1 MSQPEMNAP
10 AATSAT
16 APAADAASHDT
27 YADTRRIMRVGLI
40 TLAVALGGFAVWAAF
55 APLDEGVPTQGLV
68 SIDTKRKAVQHLQGG
83 IVREVRVREGE
94 HVQEGQVL
102 MLLDTALVRANYE
115 SIRQHYY
122 SVRAMEGRLLAE
134 QAGTQ
139 QIDFHPDIR
148 AVQHDPVVRQQLATQ
163 EQLFHSR
170 RDALAAALSGVDA
183 AIAGQ
188 QAQIEGN
195 RAMIAQRDRQAAL
208 VNDQLKGI
216 RDLVAEGYAPRNR
229 QLELERSLADVEASL
244 AELKSGVLRGE
255 RAIEELRQRA
265 RQQQQEYRKEV
276 DSQLAEVR
284 REVQADAE
292 KLTAVTGELERTE
305 LRSPATG
312 QVVGLAVQTVGGV
325 IQPAQKLMD
334 IVPEKAPLL
343 LETRIAPHLADRV
356 HEGLAADVRFSAF
369 AHAPQLV
376 VDGRVISVS
385 RDLLTEP
392 ETQMSYYLARVEITP
407 EGAAKLGGRSI
418 QPGMPA
424 EVIIKTGERS
434 LLTYLLYPLVRRVA
448 QSMKEE

>member
-1 MSQPEMNAP
+1 MAEPDLNPPAGTPEAP
-10 AATSAT
+10 GQHA
-16 APAADAASHDT
+16 
-27 YADTRRIMRVGLI
+27 YADTGRIMRIGLW
-40 TLAVALGGFAVWAAF
+40 TLGLALGGFGLWAAW

-83 IVREVRVREGE
+83 IVREVRVREGDR
-94 HVQEGQVL
+94 VSEGQVL
-102 MLLDTALVRANYE
+102 MTLDTALTRANYE
-115 SIRQHYY
+115 SIRQHYF

-134 QAGTQ
+134 QSGADQ
-139 QIDFHPDIR
+139 VRFHPDLSAAR
-148 AVQHDPVVRQQLATQ
+148 RDPVVQQQLTTQ

-170 RDALAAALSGVDA
+170 RAALSAALSGVEA

-188 QAQIEGN
+188 KAQIDGN
-195 RAMIAQRDRQAAL
+195 RAMIRQREHQVGL
-208 VNDQLKGI
+208 LNEQIKGL

-229 QLELERSLADVEASL
+229 QLDLERALADVEASL
-244 AELKSGVLRGE
+244 AELRSGVLRGE

-292 KLTAVTGELERTE
+292 KLAAVTGELERTE
-305 LRSPATG
+305 LRAPATG

-334 IVPEKAPLL
+334 IVPEQAPLL
-343 LETRIAPHLADRV
+343 LETRIAPHLADKV
-356 HEGLAADVRFSAF
+356 HAGLAADVRFSAF
-369 AHAPQLV
+369 SHAPQLV

-407 EGAAKLGGRSI
+407 EGVKKLGGRSI

>member
-1 MSQPEMNAP
+1 MSQPEMNA
-10 AATSAT
+10 AAK
-16 APAADAASHDT
+16 ADAASDHAYT
-27 YADTRRIMRVGLI
+27 DTRHIMRVGLL
-40 TLAVALGGFAVWAAF
+40 TLAIALGGFVLWAAF
-55 APLDEGVPTQGLV
+55 APLDEGVPTHGLV

-83 IVREVRVREGE
+83 IVREVRVHEGE
-94 HVQEGQVL
+94 QVQEGQVL
-102 MLLDTALVRANYE
+102 LLLDSALTRANYE
-115 SIRQHYY
+115 SIRQHYF

-134 QAGTQ
+134 QANTT
-139 QIDFHPDIR
+139 QIDFHSDLR
-148 AVQHDPVVRQQLATQ
+148 AAQHDPMVRQQLATQ
-163 EQLFHSR
+163 EQLFRSR
-170 RDALAAALSGVDA
+170 RGALAAVLSGVDA

-188 QAQIEGN
+188 QAQMEGN

-208 VNDQLKGI
+208 LNDQLKGI

-244 AELKSGVLRGE
+244 AELKSGITRSE
-255 RAIEELRQRA
+255 RTIEELRQRA

-292 KLTAVTGELERTE
+292 KLAAVTGELERTE

-325 IQPAQKLMD
+325 VQPAQKLMD
-334 IVPEKAPLL
+334 IVPTNAPLL
-343 LETRIAPHLADRV
+343 VETRIAPHLADRV

-392 ETQMSYYLARVEITP
+392 TTQLSYYLARVEITP
-407 EGAAKLGGRSI
+407 EGLVKLGQHSI
-418 QPGMPA
+418 QPGMPV
-424 EVIIKTGERS
+424 EVVIKTGERS